1 MASVGRSGGGEGAAK
16 KTIARS
22 AGRTH
27 RPASEVEDLVPRHGL
42 VYLDHGFAPRPEHL
56 RRQRVV
62 VSPSLILVP
71 EGELRGFG
79 RERTDSTHRTGAH
92 RRDGRR
98 WVGHASK
105 PAQPS
110 EPSEPFE
117 RRGEAP
123 ERASS
128 RAGHGWLLED
138 SMKRVLGGEGGA
150 APARSASKSG
160 ASRRDVDS
168 GQVLD
173 NGGIVSVVLVI
184 ALPPSRGRRAKDG
197 RALDVRRRDRRGA
210 RPRRRRSRDRSSAA
224 DRPSRRIV
232 SRCPRIFF
240 FVFVVVVGSLAGPA
254 TGSAGRKRRS
264 RARHA
269 ARQRHRAG
277 PRRARG
283 RPGLRLRHARDDQ

>member
-1 MASVGRSGGGEGAAK
+1 MRWATMGWSCLQARPTLRALRALR
-16 KTIARS
+16 APRRS
-22 AGRTH
+22 AGARLEPRRTWM
-27 RPASEVEDLVPRHGL
+27 
-42 VYLDHGFAPRPEHL
+42 APRRLDET
-56 RRQRVV
+56 R
-62 VSPSLILVP
+62 S
-71 EGELRGFG
+71 RG
-79 RERTDSTHRTGAH
+79 R
-92 RRDGRR
+92 
-98 WVGHASK
+98 
-105 PAQPS
+105 
-110 EPSEPFE
+110 
-117 RRGEAP
+117 
-123 ERASS
+123 
-128 RAGHGWLLED
+128 
-138 SMKRVLGGEGGA
+138 GA
-150 APARSASKSG
+150 APVRSASKSG

-173 NGGIVSVVLVI
+173 NGGIVSVVFVI

-240 FVFVVVVGSLAGPA
+240 FFFVIVVGSLAGPA
-254 TGSAGRKRRS
+254 TGSAGRKRGS
-264 RARHA
+264 RPRHA